1 MFKFSTIACICVA
14 LLAGCG
20 GGNTITGQ
28 SIGGSSSGGSS
39 SGSSGGSSSSGGKV
53 AAVPAALTA
62 TSSATS
68 IPSDGSVSATITVLA
83 LNSSNNLISGVPVTF
98 DATSGGIAITN
109 AVTNSSGAAVA
120 TLSTAGNSAPRTI
133 TVTATAAGLTATVKV
148 QVVAT
153 STASTSTVSSLVM
166 SSSSPS
172 IFSDGSTTA
181 TISALAVDAAHN
193 VLAGVPVT
201 FSATSGAIQAA
212 AASTDATGTVTA
224 TLTTGGSS
232 ELRTITVTGT
242 TASITSTVNVNVVAP
257 ATPTTPVYTMGNG
270 SGSTFVPN
278 QIGLAVSGTLAAG
291 GTAGVQVTIVNQT
304 NTPYTSGTPL
314 FVTFNS
320 KCIANGLAQIIASGS
335 TTPTTTISTTTG
347 TVNASYVATGCSG
360 ADLITASASGLKG
373 TGLGETSTVIF
384 KVTDSSGGTP
394 AGVPVSFTLDTDVG
408 GLTLSPATAT
418 TLTNGTVQTVVSAGT
433 VHTVV
438 RVTASIASPALST
451 QSSQLTVTT
460 GLPASAAFSIATG
473 SPTYGGNITG
483 NFPACPNV
491 EAWAIDGVTV
501 PVIVALADRYNNPV
515 PDGTAVAFT
524 TDGGHIVGNC
534 STPLSPATSGDG
546 QCQVNWTSANPRP
559 GLDPI
564 TGLPDLTYGYPAGYP
579 DLKAPGRATVLATTI
594 GEESFND
601 LFGSGYYQSTPAP
614 GDPFFN
620 LGEPYRDD
628 NENGQYDL
636 GEYFLNFDQNP
647 NGTYQAGSG
656 SFVGITCTGSTPGST
671 CSTSTLA
678 IGASHLIIMSTSVA
692 AAPTIVDHT
701 VFTVTGNDLSIAAGA
716 TGTVVFNIKDLNGNS
731 MAAGTTV
738 GITLGGNSA
747 IGTLTPFLASAI
759 VGCNSDLGGD
769 VFGASFAASTAG
781 SSVINVTVT
790 SPSGTVT
797 TGVFGIT
804 VN

>member
-1 MFKFSTIACICVA
+1 
-14 LLAGCG
+14 
-20 GGNTITGQ
+20 
-28 SIGGSSSGGSS
+28 
-39 SGSSGGSSSSGGKV
+39 
-53 AAVPAALTA
+53 
-62 TSSATS
+62 
-68 IPSDGSVSATITVLA
+68 
-83 LNSSNNLISGVPVTF
+83 
-98 DATSGGIAITN
+98 
-109 AVTNSSGAAVA
+109 
-120 TLSTAGNSAPRTI
+120 
-133 TVTATAAGLTATVKV
+133 
-148 QVVAT
+148 
-153 STASTSTVSSLVM
+153 M

-360 ADLITASASGLKG
+360 ADLITASASVPTSATTSQGVSATGTVNVAAASIGSIQFVSATPTTIGLKG